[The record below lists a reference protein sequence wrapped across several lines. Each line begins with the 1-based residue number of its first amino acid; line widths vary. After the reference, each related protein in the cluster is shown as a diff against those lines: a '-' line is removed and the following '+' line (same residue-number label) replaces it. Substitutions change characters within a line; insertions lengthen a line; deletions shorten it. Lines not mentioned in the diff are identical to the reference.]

1 MDFYKLQMDRER
13 NNDILAHYEDDFG
26 IYLTE
31 MVIGKRYEGWDGRF
45 TFFYDQSEGSFPSD
59 YLANDKGWF
68 VVSDKLKRMM
78 ESLDTEINTFRSK
91 FGKRTVGLPINT
103 TSPTF

>member
-31 MVIGKRYEGWDGRF
+31 MVIGKRYEAGTDDSLSSMTSPRAVFHPIIWQMTKVG
-45 TFFYDQSEGSFPSD
+45 SSFP
-59 YLANDKGWF
+59 
-68 VVSDKLKRMM
+68 
-78 ESLDTEINTFRSK
+78 IN
-91 FGKRTVGLPINT
+91 
-103 TSPTF
+103 

>member
-1 MDFYKLQMDRER
+1 
-13 NNDILAHYEDDFG
+13 
-26 IYLTE
+26 

-78 ESLDTEINTFRSK
+78 ESLDTEIQY
-91 FGKRTVGLPINT
+91 LPVEVWEKNGGASVSILHRQHFK
-103 TSPTF
+103 SG